1 MKKKRFSN
9 LVLFC
14 LFSSNSIEPTW
25 LSHSTHRAQWPLE
38 LRKWNKIYE
47 NLGSL
52 CGRAAG
58 RCDVAC
64 YTAGAKFEFL
74 TVNDF
79 FRLTA
84 AFDVNDCD
92 LFRLTAAFDV
102 NDCVFFRLTA
112 AFDVNNCDYF
122 RLTAAFDV
130 NDCGFFS
137 FNCGFWRHPAGSEVT
152 ISGAFRLFNYKK
164 VPKGKQRPTDSL
176 PRTKVQPYEFQEMFF
191 IECSFVFPSKFYG

>member
-102 NDCVFFRLTA
+102 TLRVLKSQFPVLFGFLTTRKYLKGNKGLQTVYLEQKSNHMSFRKCSLLSAVLCSLRNFMDKKYTSFSTTIFDILIVNEALTSYWA
-112 AFDVNNCDYF
+112 WCRRSKNWQQE
-122 RLTAAFDV
+122 R
-130 NDCGFFS
+130 G
-137 FNCGFWRHPAGSEVT
+137 
-152 ISGAFRLFNYKK
+152 
-164 VPKGKQRPTDSL
+164 
-176 PRTKVQPYEFQEMFF
+176 TK
-191 IECSFVFPSKFYG
+191 